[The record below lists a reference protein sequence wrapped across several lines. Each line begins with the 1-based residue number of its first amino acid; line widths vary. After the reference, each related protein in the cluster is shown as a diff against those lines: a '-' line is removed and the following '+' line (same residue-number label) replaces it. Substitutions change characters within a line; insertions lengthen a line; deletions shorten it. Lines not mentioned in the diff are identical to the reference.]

1 MYCEKCGTFLGNS
14 GNFCK
19 NCGSPIN
26 RHGSTTTY
34 SNDNLNNNLNENDNT
49 YASQMHGQQLNYNQ
63 PVQQKKNNS
72 VMFVILG
79 LVVLLVVGG
88 GLLSKIFNNSND
100 YDNGLIVNNSTYK
113 VKHGNFT
120 YEIPN
125 DYLYEVYDEETMIIS
140 DIDKTW
146 FAMFGSSQGSYS
158 TLKLRKNE
166 LKNNLEKTGVTVL
179 NVLIKTL
186 GGVEYITIEGSNGG
200 TNSLMAYTKLNSSYI
215 LSIVTF
221 NSDNKF
227 NYSVLEKMSSI
238 VKSAV
243 YTSSNN
249 LPYNSLIEKFD
260 EFDIEDF
267 LK

>member
-1 MYCEKCGTFLGNS
+1 
-14 GNFCK
+14 
-19 NCGSPIN
+19 
-26 RHGSTTTY
+26 
-34 SNDNLNNNLNENDNT
+34 
-49 YASQMHGQQLNYNQ
+49 
-63 PVQQKKNNS
+63 
-72 VMFVILG
+72 
-79 LVVLLVVGG
+79 
-88 GLLSKIFNNSND
+88 
-100 YDNGLIVNNSTYK
+100 
-113 VKHGNFT
+113 
-120 YEIPN
+120 
-125 DYLYEVYDEETMIIS
+125 MIIS